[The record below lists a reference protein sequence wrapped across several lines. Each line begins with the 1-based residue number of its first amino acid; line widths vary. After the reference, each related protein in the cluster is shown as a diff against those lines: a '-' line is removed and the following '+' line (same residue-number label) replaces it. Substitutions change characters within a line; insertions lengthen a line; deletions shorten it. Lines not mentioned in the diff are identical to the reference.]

1 MSRTATRIDE
11 VSARGRARLVAA
23 SLLAG
28 VLVLTGVVACDAG
41 DGPPADP
48 DLQGTSL
55 LGEPLIAFPD
65 TGQTL
70 ADARAGAAE
79 APESMDAHLELGRA
93 LAALFR
99 YREAQDVYSLA
110 HDVDP
115 EDWRPLRF
123 RGHRHISLRQFD
135 RAVADLEEARE
146 RAPYS
151 FDVAYHLGLALY
163 LSGDF
168 EAAAAEYGSC
178 LELAA
183 DAEALALEASGA
195 LGEGFRSCMSMRDS
209 DDTRVALL
217 DWYWRA
223 LNRAGREEEAA
234 GLLTGVSRDMDVT
247 ANTAYHHLLLH
258 YRGEIGEDELLAGA
272 GDIYR
277 LETVGYGL
285 ANRRLLDGDTA
296 GALALLAEVAE
307 DSQWPGFGRIA
318 AEADLVRL
326 DQRGGG

>member
-1 MSRTATRIDE
+1 MTE
-11 VSARGRARLVAA
+11 HEKRARRGVGRGFTPTAVLGM
-23 SLLAG
+23 LAG
-28 VLVLTGVVACDAG
+28 ALVLIGMVGCDAAEEPQG
-41 DGPPADP
+41 DP
-48 DLQGTSL
+48 DRQGTSL
-55 LGEPLIAFPD
+55 LGEPLIASPD
-65 TGQTL
+65 TGQVL
-70 ADARAGAAE
+70 VEARSEAAA
-79 APESMDAHLELGRA
+79 APQSVDAHLALGGA

-99 YREAQDVYSLA
+99 YQEAQDVYTLA
-110 HDVDP
+110 HDLDP

-135 RAVADLEEARE
+135 RAVADLKAARE

-163 LSGDF
+163 LSGEF
-168 EAAAAEYGSC
+168 EAAAGEYGRC
-178 LELAA
+178 LDLAS
-183 DAEALALEASGA
+183 DAEALALEASGV
-195 LGEGFRSCMSMRDS
+195 LGEGFRSCMSMAES

-223 LNRAGREEEAA
+223 LNRSGREGEATE
-234 GLLTGVSRDMDVT
+234 LLTGVSADMDVT

-258 YRGEIGEDELLAGA
+258 YRGEMDEEDLLAGA
-272 GDIYR
+272 GDLYR

-285 ANRRLLDGDTA
+285 ANRRLLEGDTA
-296 GALALLAEVAE
+296 AAIELLNEVTT

-326 DQRGGG
+326 GEGREG

>member
-1 MSRTATRIDE
+1 MNVE
-11 VSARGRARLVAA
+11 ERLVRSRPRWVVM
-23 SLLAG
+23 SLLTGALAFAG
-28 VLVLTGVVACDAG
+28 VTACDAG
-41 DGPPADP
+41 ETLPANP

-65 TGQTL
+65 TGQVL
-70 ADARAGAAE
+70 ADARAGVAE
-79 APESMDAHLELGRA
+79 APESMDAHVELGRA

-99 YREAQDVYSLA
+99 YREAQDVYTLA
-110 HDVDP
+110 HGLDP
-115 EDWRPLRF
+115 EEWRPLRF

-135 RAVADLEEARE
+135 RAVADLEAARE

-168 EAAAAEYGSC
+168 DAAAAEYGRC
-178 LELAA
+178 LELAS
-183 DAEALALEASGA
+183 DAAALALETSGA

-209 DDTRVALL
+209 DDARVALL

-223 LNRAGREEEAA
+223 LKRAGREEEAA
-234 GLLTGVSRDMDVT
+234 ALLTGVSRDMDVS

-272 GDIYR
+272 GDLYR

-326 DQRGGG
+326 EGQGGG

>member
-1 MSRTATRIDE
+1 MTE
-11 VSARGRARLVAA
+11 HEKRARRGVGRGLTPTAVPGM
-23 SLLAG
+23 LAG
-28 VLVLTGVVACDAG
+28 ALVLIGLVGCDAG
-41 DGPPADP
+41 EGPQGDP

-55 LGEPLIAFPD
+55 LGEPLIASPD
-65 TGQTL
+65 TGQAL
-70 ADARAGAAE
+70 ADARVGVVE
-79 APESMDAHLELGRA
+79 APESVDAYLELGRS
-93 LAALFR
+93 LAVLFR
-99 YREAQDVYSLA
+99 YREAQDVYTRAHSL
-110 HDVDP
+110 DP

-135 RAVADLEEARE
+135 RAVADLEGARE

-163 LSGDF
+163 LSGEF
-168 EAAAAEYGSC
+168 EAAAAEYGRC
-178 LELAA
+178 LDLAS
-183 DAEALALEASGA
+183 DPEALALEASGA
-195 LGEGFRSCMSMRDS
+195 MGEGFRSCMSIAES

-223 LNRAGREEEAA
+223 LNRAGREGEAEA
-234 GLLTGVSRDMDVT
+234 LLTGVSADMEVT

-258 YRGEIGEDELLAGA
+258 YRGEMAEDELLAGA
-272 GDIYR
+272 GDLYR

-296 GALALLAEVAE
+296 SALELMNEVTA

-326 DQRGGG
+326 GEGREG